1 MTTQDY
7 QRKSPLAIFF
17 HYFGNH
23 RRLFAIDLSCAVG
36 MAAIDM
42 AFPKRHAEKSD
53 EVEDGDI
60 DYDEGDE
67 DDYAEALEL
76 GDEDDTEN

>member
-23 RRLFAIDLSCAVG
+23 RRLFAIDLSCALCLLVIIFSLLFILQSQIPSLPC
-36 MAAIDM
+36 AQRC
-42 AFPKRHAEKSD
+42 FRSLPRH
-53 EVEDGDI
+53 
-60 DYDEGDE
+60 
-67 DDYAEALEL
+67 EARLL
-76 GDEDDTEN
+76 CLPL